1 MYVSIEDVNAYK
13 VMYYGSTD
21 PLRLNWEQ
29 LSDEDKQVAINRAE
43 REVERLPLHGKPVH
57 ADKAFPRYPDPEE
70 SLQRAKQAICELS
83 IQLMSSS
90 SARERYEL
98 QAQGVK
104 SYKIGDLSETFAD
117 KSGRSG
123 VDEFVFSIVYP
134 FLQRWLSGGYR
145 ICPTRIRR

>member
-13 VMYYGSTD
+13 DMYYGSTD
-21 PLRLNWEQ
+21 PLRLNWEH
-29 LSDEDKQVAINRAE
+29 LEEEDKQVAINRAE

-57 ADKAFPRYPDPEE
+57 SGRAFPRYPNPEE
-70 SLQRAKQAICELS
+70 SLICAQQAICELS
-83 IQLMSSS
+83 IQMLGSNA
-90 SARERYEL
+90 ARERYDL

-123 VDEFVFSIVYP
+123 VDEFVYSIVYP
-134 FLQRWLSGGYR
+134 FLQKWLSGGYR
-145 ICPTRIRR
+145 ICPTRIKR